1 MSESALLIVTLLM
14 GITVVLAILIKA
26 ALERV
31 AIPALVGYLAL
42 GLGIQALLSQL
53 LQQGG
58 EGIEAVLEIYGFLG
72 ELGLIAL
79 LFRVGLESNL
89 AGLLRQ
95 LPRASVIL
103 VGDVLISG
111 ILSFLVAHDVLG
123 WSLISS
129 LILSIAFV
137 ATSVGI
143 SVSVWQ
149 EANALNSRNGELLL
163 DVAELDDIAAIAGM
177 SLLFELVPVFIHPGT
192 TSLSLAVGKA
202 VGIFAL
208 KVLLFTMFCLV
219 FSTYCERSLTSFFKA
234 IEPAPDPMLM
244 IAGTGFIIAA
254 LAGLAGF
261 SAAVGAFFAGLVFSR
276 DPEAV
281 KLDASF
287 GTLYEFF
294 VPFFFVNIGLTL
306 DINALPEAVGLG
318 LLFGAIAILGK
329 LIGTGGLTLLTAGG
343 VSAGLLG
350 ISMIPRAE
358 ITLVVLQRGRDLGS
372 WAVSEQV
379 FAAMTVM
386 CVLTCILPPLLLRPM
401 LRRWP
406 QTQEI

>member
-1 MSESALLIVTLLM
+1 MTESTLLMVTLMM

-26 ALERV
+26 SLERA
-31 AIPALVGYLAL
+31 AIPALVGYLGL
-42 GLGIQALLSQL
+42 GLVMQL
-53 LQQGG
+53 FLFQKAQNL
-58 EGIEAVLEIYGFLG
+58 ESILEIYEFLG

-89 AGLLRQ
+89 AGLIRQ
-95 LPRASVIL
+95 LPKASVIL
-103 VGDVLISG
+103 VGDVLVSALLG
-111 ILSFLVAHDVLG
+111 FGVSYLVLG
-123 WSLISS
+123 LALVPSLFI
-129 LILSIAFV
+129 SIALV

-143 SVSVWQ
+143 SLSVWY
-149 EANALNSRNGELLL
+149 EVNALSSRNGELLL
-163 DVAELDDIAAIAGM
+163 DVAELDDIVAIAGM
-177 SLLFELVPVFIHPGT
+177 SLLFELVPVLTDSGT
-192 TSLSLAVGKA
+192 TSLALSIAKA
-202 VGIFAL
+202 VGVFVL
-208 KVLLFTMFCLV
+208 KAFLFTVFCLI
-219 FSTYCERSLTSFFKA
+219 FSSYFERFLMKFFATIK
-234 IEPAPDPMLM
+234 PRPDPMLLVT
-244 IAGTGFIIAA
+244 GTGFIIAA
-254 LAGLAGF
+254 LTGLAGF

-306 DINALPEAVGLG
+306 DLQILPSAVGLG

-350 ISMIPRAE
+350 VSMIPRAE

-372 WAVSEQV
+372 WAVSEHV
-379 FAAMTVM
+379 FAAMTLM

-406 QTQEI
+406 QTQELDHA